1 MIGNILTKQLSRT
14 LYTDTSVQ
22 FYLKVMLCPGLFTYY
37 ISYFIIIVQGNV
49 NQSLNNETP
58 STIVKCPNKLLPRE
72 KQPFPDC
79 TIQHSVAP
87 EKKHQTNDEVK
98 CIYIKN
104 EYITNDVRESRVSNS
119 YFDIITEQ
127 FIAFIM

>member
-1 MIGNILTKQLSRT
+1 MS
-14 LYTDTSVQ
+14 
-22 FYLKVMLCPGLFTYY
+22 YL
-37 ISYFIIIVQGNV
+37 IIIVQGNV
-49 NQSLNNETP
+49 NQSSNNETP
-58 STIVKCPNKLLPRE
+58 STIVKCPNKLLPGE

-127 FIAFIM
+127 FIAFIMSYCGVCY